1 MQSQVLVRHSGIWQ
15 LTSVVLPSKD
25 GCVVIDP
32 GYFPRELDELAQ
44 LAAQHGGA
52 QAVVF
57 THGHWD
63 HVIGH
68 AHFPQVP
75 VWSSPS
81 LVQAVTQGL
90 PVAHKN
96 LAEAQEFDGRW
107 YVPRP
112 HGYAWPQPPQLRALA
127 EGQVLTAGELQLQAL
142 LLPGHSSD
150 GLALLEP
157 QRGLLLVGD
166 YLSPCEIP
174 FVEDAAAY
182 VTTLQRL
189 LGLCDQVA
197 QVLPGHGPPLS
208 ASQARAIAQADLQYL
223 QQLLACQQRG
233 AVTEALALTLPRAA
247 QVPGMA
253 QHHLD
258 NCRAVGLTLP

>member
-15 LTSVVLPSKD
+15 LTSVVLPTKD

-112 HGYAWPQPPQLRALA
+112 HGYAWPQPPQLRFDQIWMLKCCH
-127 EGQVLTAGELQLQAL
+127 VLSVQWQLW
-142 LLPGHSSD
+142 
-150 GLALLEP
+150 
-157 QRGLLLVGD
+157 
-166 YLSPCEIP
+166 
-174 FVEDAAAY
+174 
-182 VTTLQRL
+182 
-189 LGLCDQVA
+189 
-197 QVLPGHGPPLS
+197 
-208 ASQARAIAQADLQYL
+208 SQA
-223 QQLLACQQRG
+223 
-233 AVTEALALTLPRAA
+233 TLR
-247 QVPGMA
+247 
-253 QHHLD
+253 H
-258 NCRAVGLTLP
+258 CES